1 METGKFQDLK
11 EDIELLNFRLCN
23 KSKLS
28 KFDIKIMRS
37 LKSNVDFILDTLNQ
51 NKTTKGVR
59 NVQRKNVCH

>member
-1 METGKFQDLK
+1 MKEELSDLK

-59 NVQRKNVCH
+59 NVQRKNMCQ

>member
-1 METGKFQDLK
+1 MKADKLEDLK

-59 NVQRKNVCH
+59 HARKIVSQ